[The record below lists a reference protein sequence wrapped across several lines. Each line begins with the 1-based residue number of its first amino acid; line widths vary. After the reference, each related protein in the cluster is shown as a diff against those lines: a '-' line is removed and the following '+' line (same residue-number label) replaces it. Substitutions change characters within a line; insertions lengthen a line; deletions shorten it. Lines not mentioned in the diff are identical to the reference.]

1 MRAGPAAAAAR
12 LATLAIA
19 ACGGSGSK
27 SGTATLNLWVFQEPS
42 GSFTDA
48 AKRCSQQSHG
58 RYKIVFNA
66 LSNDADQQRQALVR
80 RLAAK
85 DSSIDIAGMDV
96 VWTAEFAEAGWIK
109 PWPAA
114 EAAKIRQGTLAG
126 PLKTATYKGQLWAAP
141 ANTNT
146 QLLWYRKDLVSDPAT
161 TWDGL
166 IDQASKLPK
175 ANYIEIQGA
184 QYEGVTMR
192 FNSLVQS
199 AGGTIV
205 SDGKATLGHPGL
217 RAAQI
222 MRSLAK
228 SKAGDPSISAEK
240 EDQNRLAF
248 EAGKAAFEVNYP
260 FIYPSAKE
268 GAPQIFKQ
276 LAWKPYPAV
285 DNGKPAKAPIGGINW
300 GVGAYTKHRAEAFAA
315 AACLARRAEPAS
327 GGDRGRAA
335 PKRSTASTTTRAS
348 RRPIRSATSSAGRS
362 ARAPCGPRRQP
373 TPTSRWPSP
382 RPSRRRRRSSS
393 AASSTTCAA
402 SSRTRSN
409 RRGCSDRDHHRG
421 PEGRRAAEA
430 EGHRPRAGRAPPR
443 LSAVRAGGA
452 RDARR
457 HRLSDR
463 LRDLPVAAA
472 RRPALPRP
480 EHLGRPRQ
488 LHHRADRGGVVA
500 RRVAHAAHHRGLGL
514 DRARAG
520 DDAGADHAPR
530 DLRARRD
537 PYGGARAVRDHHRR
551 RRVRLAL
558 CLVGVRGRLRAQGL
572 RLRLRPGRHH
582 RAVLELRRG
591 DPHRGL
597 EDHAVHGPAAA
608 CGPDDRARR
617 AARGRASTARPTGS
631 ASGASRFR

>member
-1 MRAGPAAAAAR
+1 MRAGLAAVAAC
-12 LATLAIA
+12 LAILALA

-42 GSFTDA
+42 GSFTAA
-48 AKRCSQQSHG
+48 AKRCSQQSGG
-58 RYKIVFNA
+58 RYRIVFNA

-146 QLLWYRKDLVSDPAT
+146 QLLWYRKDLVSDPAS

-184 QYEGVTMR
+184 QYEGVTVW

-205 SDGKATLGHPGL
+205 SGGKATLGQPGL

-222 MRSLAK
+222 MRRLAT
-228 SKAGDPSISAEK
+228 SRAGDPSISAEK

-268 GAPQIFKQ
+268 GAPQLFKQ

-285 DNGKPAKAPIGGINW
+285 DNGRPAKAPIGGINW
-300 GVGAYTKHRAEAFAA
+300 GVGAYTKHPAEAFAA
-315 AACLARRAEPAS
+315 AACLRDEQNQRQAAIAGGLPPTLNSLYDDPSFKKAYPFGDLIRQQVGS
-327 GGDRGRAA
+327 G
-335 PKRSTASTTTRAS
+335 
-348 RRPIRSATSSAGRS
+348 
-362 ARAPCGPRRQP
+362 
-373 TPTSRWPSP
+373 
-382 RPSRRRRRSSS
+382 
-393 AASSTTCAA
+393 
-402 SSRTRSN
+402 
-409 RRGCSDRDHHRG
+409 
-421 PEGRRAAEA
+421 
-430 EGHRPRAGRAPPR
+430 
-443 LSAVRAGGA
+443 AVR
-452 RDARR
+452 
-457 HRLSDR
+457 
-463 LRDLPVAAA
+463 PQT
-472 RRPALPRP
+472 PAYADVSLAIAKTVSPP
-480 EHLGRPRQ
+480 SKIQ
-488 LHHRADRGGVVA
+488 LNGFVN
-500 RRVAHAAHHRGLGL
+500 
-514 DRARAG
+514 
-520 DDAGADHAPR
+520 
-530 DLRARRD
+530 DLRGKLQD
-537 PYGGARAVRDHHRR
+537 
-551 RRVRLAL
+551 AL
-558 CLVGVRGRLRAQGL
+558 ESKGL
-572 RLRLRPGRHH
+572 
-582 RAVLELRRG
+582 
-591 DPHRGL
+591 
-597 EDHAVHGPAAA
+597 
-608 CGPDDRARR
+608 
-617 AARGRASTARPTGS
+617 
-631 ASGASRFR
+631 F